1 MMKEELC
8 KSLQNK
14 RAPINEAATSGRI
27 VKKII
32 FILDGKEGFV
42 KIWQQQVLKLK
53 KPSFLFRRRVRRMF
67 ITQN

>member
-42 KIWQQQVLKLK
+42 KK
-53 KPSFLFRRRVRRMF
+53 
-67 ITQN
+67 